1 MADVSLGT
9 PRDFMQGPVD
19 PLAAP
24 VPAGPNWQPM
34 RPPQRPWWR
43 ALARTALTGAIVTG
57 ATALSFGA
65 TSRADVVPTAPEQS
79 DSPTSTG
86 VVAARWPVIAHR
98 GGTLWGPEHTR
109 ATFERAVARGVDGIE
124 LDVRF
129 TRDAV
134 PVVMHDHTVDR
145 TTECTGEVTTLTA
158 RQLGG
163 CDAGIWFGDQFAG
176 ERAQTLDGALAT
188 IARSPTVSVI
198 VHVKTCRRG
207 ESPAIARAV
216 RLSGLAERATMLS
229 GSAVCLERLA
239 AAGAP
244 RLGYAVNNP
253 AELRRGLRAGY
264 PVLVTYNLALDA
276 SALLLARS
284 AGAKVF
290 AVAGYPHTLAE
301 LALLPVDAVIA
312 DDVESAM
319 RTAGR

>member
-9 PRDFMQGPVD
+9 PRDLVAGPMD
-19 PLAAP
+19 PLDSR
-24 VPAGPNWQPM
+24 VPTGPTWQPM

-57 ATALSFGA
+57 ATALSFGTA
-65 TSRADVVPTAPEQS
+65 SRADVLPPAPGQQS
-79 DSPTSTG
+79 SATG
-86 VVAARWPVIAHR
+86 TVAAPWPVIAHR

-109 ATFERAVARGVDGIE
+109 ATFEHALTRGVDGIE

-145 TTECTGEVTTLTA
+145 TTECTGLVTALTA
-158 RQLGG
+158 AHLAG
-163 CDAGIWFGDQFAG
+163 CDAGTWFGDQFAG
-176 ERAQTLDGALAT
+176 ERAQTLDGALTT
-188 IARSPTVSVI
+188 IARSPTITVVL
-198 VHVKTCRRG
+198 HVKTCRRG
-207 ESPAIARAV
+207 EGAAIVQALR
-216 RLSGLAERATMLS
+216 RSGLTERATMLS
-229 GSAVCLERLA
+229 RSPVCLERLA

-244 RLGYAVNNP
+244 RLAYAVNSP
-253 AELRRGLRAGY
+253 TELRRGVSAGY
-264 PVLVTYNLALDA
+264 PVLVTYQLTLDA
-276 SALLLARS
+276 ATLVLARS
-284 AGAKVF
+284 RGAQVF

-312 DDVESAM
+312 DDAEAAM